1 MDNYMMS
8 PRRGATAGARENMN
22 RALNPGEREFNQLNS
37 RVFTFEEFQSE
48 GQSCWTCSKSFLYE
62 SDVVDPKVTGQ
73 LTSRSDAVSIHC
85 TPRGMPDFQHTASRL
100 ENWERP
106 HNPRGFRW
114 QDSSSDGFRW
124 QEHTRRPS
132 SAWPAAQQPANG
144 VQALGREPAIL
155 DAMAPEIASPKNA
168 LAAPQGGRRARR
180 LCGGLDELQRKYEE
194 SSVDRKRLPVAG
206 TAHAGLQEMITEC
219 EGRDRNERV
228 MGSLPP
234 SPPAAL
240 RGKPKAEGAQLQPMC
255 GAPHAQPLQTDLD
268 QRIATTSTVSMSVPT
283 TQSRPVLR
291 SRGVQGSREEEEAVG
306 DQKLSKHHR
315 SVSDEEKDGGKVPA
329 RGELDAETLPAKLLR
344 TVGPPGPTPDSEEDE
359 ESNAQELDTRFKC
372 IKEQSSEND
381 SAGNHHQSHQSRR
394 MLHMPSQSLRDLAAS
409 QKLRG
414 RVQEQV
420 YKIEGT
426 KGLQVLKTAHLKPS
440 LEALNAQSLKDC
452 PKPCQGDVTW

>member
-1 MDNYMMS
+1 MMS

-100 ENWERP
+100 ENWE
-106 HNPRGFRW
+106 
-114 QDSSSDGFRW
+114 
-124 QEHTRRPS
+124 
-132 SAWPAAQQPANG
+132 
-144 VQALGREPAIL
+144 PAIL

-168 LAAPQGGRRARR
+168 LAAQQGGRRARR

-394 MLHMPSQSLRDLAAS
+394 MLHMPSQSLRDLTAS
-409 QKLRG
+409 QKLQG